1 MKEIANSALAMQTTE
16 DLEAELLKALSASE
30 DASRAKAAFM
40 ANMSHELRT
49 PLNAILGV
57 SSLLLLDE
65 CLTQEQEESVGI
77 IRSSG
82 ETLLSL
88 INDILDF
95 SNIEKGMTKIDDQ
108 PFDLRSCIE
117 ESLQSSTSN
126 AAEKGLSIS
135 YTIDEFTPNVISGD
149 RTRLRQVLRN
159 LLNNAIK
166 FTERGEVLISVFSEP
181 HGNLCEIHFAIK
193 DTGIGIPPER
203 MGRLFKS
210 FSQVDD
216 SITRKYAGAGLGLAI
231 SKKLVALM
239 GGRIWAESD
248 LGSGSTFHFTI
259 KAESVFHDVASLQ
272 SSPVMKGDRIVSVHF
287 VEQDSGLLEIGSEYC
302 CVTTDKPKCDQN
314 VAENQNVARNLRS

>member
-1 MKEIANSALAMQTTE
+1 MPTAG
-16 DLEAELLKALSASE
+16 DLDAELLKALNASD

-49 PLNAILGV
+49 PLNAIIGV

-65 CLTQEQEESVGI
+65 GLTQEQEESVGI

-95 SNIEKGMTKIDDQ
+95 SNIEKGMTEIDDQ
-108 PFDLRSCIE
+108 PFDLRDCIE
-117 ESLQSSTSN
+117 ESLQSATSN
-126 AAEKGLSIS
+126 AAEKGLGI
-135 YTIDEFTPNVISGD
+135 YYVIDEFTPNVISGD

-166 FTERGEVLISVFSEP
+166 FTEQGEVLISVSSEP
-181 HGNLCEIHFAIK
+181 HGNQYEIHFAIK
-193 DTGIGIPPER
+193 DTGIGIPRER
-203 MGRLFKS
+203 MDRLFKS

-248 LGSGSTFHFTI
+248 LDSGSTFHFTI
-259 KAESVFHDVASLQ
+259 KAESVFHDV
-272 SSPVMKGDRIVSVHF
+272 
-287 VEQDSGLLEIGSEYC
+287 GS
-302 CVTTDKPKCDQN
+302 
-314 VAENQNVARNLRS
+314 LRSSSVTKSDRLASTHFG